1 MLDPSTTTDLSDGEV
16 EGPNPRDDI
25 PSSGD
30 PEHFL
35 ESTSF
40 MEPLAS
46 QPINLDAEE
55 PFSQLCLN
63 MCLVKLGPRPGLSF
77 SGPTVYF
84 EGLVTLAEGHQRLK
98 RKWLDETSKLSASQ
112 ESWEP
117 GVVSKTRCEDR
128 GSWYGEEDL
137 QMLWCDARRNTGI
150 RVAVRERTW
159 RRQAPVLVRQEE
171 PAVSYV
177 MDHQG
182 RFLVS
187 SADSTLGVL
196 MSVTELLIRTVHLV
210 RAIEEAKLH
219 MNGPS
224 GKALI
229 IGTVRR

>member
-1 MLDPSTTTDLSDGEV
+1 MTDKTSDYAKLTGLYSHFRPMRRKIPGPSTATGLADAEAQSPSAREDL
-16 EGPNPRDDI
+16 

-30 PEHFL
+30 PERSM
-35 ESTSF
+35 ESASF

-84 EGLVTLAEGHQRLK
+84 EGLVTLVEGHQRLK
-98 RKWLDETSKLSASQ
+98 RKWLDETSKLSGSQ
-112 ESWEP
+112 ETWEA
-117 GVVSKTRCEDR
+117 GVSSGSKTSCGDTSR
-128 GSWYGEEDL
+128 WYGEDDL

-150 RVAVRERTW
+150 RVALRERAW
-159 RRQAPVLVRQEE
+159 RRAAPVLVRQEE

-182 RFLVS
+182 KFLP
-187 SADSTLGVL
+187 
-196 MSVTELLIRTVHLV
+196 RTFVWV
-210 RAIEEAKLH
+210 C
-219 MNGPS
+219 
-224 GKALI
+224 
-229 IGTVRR
+229 